1 MRKHERSVPIKIYAT
16 DIDKA
21 ALEFAS
27 NGVYDENIVASV
39 SSDRIARFFV
49 KKGPNYH
56 VVRR

>member
-1 MRKHERSVPIKIYAT
+1 VPIKIYAT

-39 SSDRIARFFV
+39 TSDRIARFFV
-49 KKGPNYH
+49 KKGSNYH